1 MKKYVGLLSVTA
13 MLILAFSLWGNAM
26 QASAA
31 EVKTIMV
38 QPVTTQETV
47 SCSGQVERVSS
58 KKVYPAA
65 MGIIKDLKV
74 KVGDMVNIG
83 DILLTVEPLKTDLF
97 SEDTMSVYT
106 SLYGSSDTE
115 KTSGS
120 SDAPKIV
127 TAPISGKIISLSVSE
142 DEYADPTKALMVI
155 SGEKGLQLRLNVSET
170 KIADIEMGQ
179 RVEITGNGFKKNTY
193 YGTVKSIGSEAKQI
207 VTANGQ
213 ENVVEVVVTILE
225 PGEDIKPGYSAK
237 GKIVTSESE
246 EFLVPYE
253 AVQAEEDGTE
263 YVFLQKEGR
272 ALKRYVTTGTEY
284 EDGIS
289 VVKGLS
295 SGELVIAQPEGV
307 SEGQYLRETERVVM
321 ENA

>member
-1 MKKYVGLLSVTA
+1 M
-13 MLILAFSLWGNAM
+13 
-26 QASAA
+26 
-31 EVKTIMV
+31 
-38 QPVTTQETV
+38 
-47 SCSGQVERVSS
+47 
-58 KKVYPAA
+58 
-65 MGIIKDLKV
+65 
-74 KVGDMVNIG
+74 
-83 DILLTVEPLKTDLF
+83 
-97 SEDTMSVYT
+97 
-106 SLYGSSDTE
+106 
-115 KTSGS
+115 
-120 SDAPKIV
+120 
-127 TAPISGKIISLSVSE
+127 
-142 DEYADPTKALMVI
+142 
-155 SGEKGLQLRLNVSET
+155 
-170 KIADIEMGQ
+170 
-179 RVEITGNGFKKNTY
+179 
-193 YGTVKSIGSEAKQI
+193 KSIGSEAKQI